1 MNKIILLY
9 FMLLTPIVFAQEIE
23 EVNYELPRTEEN
35 VDIPFAV
42 VETPPIYEGCQELN
56 GNTAKKNCFSQL
68 IAKHVSKKFNVN
80 ISDSL
85 GLPSGRI
92 KINTMFKVNKKGEIV
107 DVKARAP
114 HPKLEEEAI
123 RVIQLIPKMYAPAMH
138 MGRPTGTNYSFP
150 IVFNVVGTMT
160 PTDTIANKKRIIK
173 KEK

>member
-9 FMLLTPIVFAQEIE
+9 FILLTPIAFAQDIE
-23 EVNYELPRTEEN
+23 DVDDELPTNEEN

-42 VETPPIYEGCQELN
+42 VETPPIYDGCQDLS
-56 GNTAKKNCFSQL
+56 GNNAKNHCFSKL
-68 IAKHVSKKFNVN
+68 IAKHVSKNFNTS

-85 GLPSGRI
+85 ELPSGRI
-92 KINTMFKVNKKGEIV
+92 KINTMFKVNQKGEIV

-114 HPKLEEEAI
+114 HSKLEDEAI

-138 MGRPTGTNYSFP
+138 RGRPAATNYSFP
-150 IVFNVVGTMT
+150 IVFSNVGTTT
-160 PTDTIANKKRIIK
+160 PTDTITNKKPVLK